1 MARVETRNRPIEAE
15 ENTGEEHLDDWFARR
30 LQSQGIPSRLGAPST
45 ARILAVV
52 GLALALLAF
61 LWALSSVGSSQST
74 SSITTT
80 PPVTTSP
87 NNAGNNGGNN
97 GGGGGGGG
105 GNGSAKHGT
114 VAWNTVTVDVLNGFG
129 GNGAAASNAAVLR
142 AAGWTVG
149 TTNNASGITKTEVV
163 YLPGHEAQAKAVSKK
178 LGLGRP
184 VPIAQATGVPSN
196 ATSGVA
202 IVLGSDQLTNTTV
215 H

>member
-1 MARVETRNRPIEAE
+1 MARVETRSRPIEAE

-61 LWALSSVGSSQST
+61 LWALSSVGSSHST
-74 SSITTT
+74 TPVTT

-87 NNAGNNGGNN
+87 NN

-105 GNGSAKHGT
+105 GGGDGNGSAKHSP
-114 VAWNTVTVDVLNGFG
+114 VAWNSVTVDVLNGFG

-142 AAGWTVG
+142 AAGWTIG
-149 TTNNASGITKTEVV
+149 NTSNASGITKTEVV

-178 LGLGRP
+178 LGVGQP
-184 VPIAQATGVPSN
+184 VPIAQATGVPAD

-202 IVLGSDQLTNTTV
+202 IALGPDQLTNTTV
-215 H
+215 Q

>member
-52 GLALALLAF
+52 GLAIALLAF
-61 LWALSSVGSSQST
+61 LWALSSVGSSHST
-74 SSITTT
+74 TPATTT
-80 PPVTTSP
+80 PVTTSP
-87 NNAGNNGGNN
+87 ANNGNNA
-97 GGGGGGGG
+97 GGGG
-105 GNGSAKHGT
+105 GNGGNGNAKNGT

-129 GNGAAASNAAVLR
+129 GSGAAASNAAVLR

-149 TTNNASGITKTEVV
+149 NTSNATGITKTEVV
-163 YLPGHEAQAKAVSKK
+163 YLPGHHAQAKAVSKK
-178 LGLGRP
+178 LGLGQP
-184 VPIAQATGVPSN
+184 VPIAQATGVPAD

-202 IVLGSDQLTNTTV
+202 IVLGSDQLTATTV
-215 H
+215 Q

>member
-61 LWALSSVGSSQST
+61 LWALSSVGSSHST
-74 SSITTT
+74 SSVTT

-87 NNAGNNGGNN
+87 TNAGNNGG

-105 GNGSAKHGT
+105 GNGSAKHVT
-114 VAWNTVTVDVLNGFG
+114 VAWNSVTVDVLNGFG

-149 TTNNASGITKTEVV
+149 TTNNASGIGKTEVV

-178 LGLGRP
+178 LGLGQP

-202 IVLGSDQLTNTTV
+202 IVLGPDQLTNTTV

>member
-1 MARVETRNRPIEAE
+1 MARVETRSKPIEAE

-61 LWALSSVGSSQST
+61 LWALSSVGSSHST
-74 SSITTT
+74 SSA
-80 PPVTTSP
+80 
-87 NNAGNNGGNN
+87 NNAGNN

-105 GNGSAKHGT
+105 GNGNAKHGT

-149 TTNNASGITKTEVV
+149 TTNNASGISKTEVV

-178 LGLGRP
+178 LGLGQP
-184 VPIAQATGVPSN
+184 VPIAQATGVPSD

>member
-1 MARVETRNRPIEAE
+1 MARVETRSKPIGAE

-52 GLALALLAF
+52 GLAFAVLAF
-61 LWALSSVGSSQST
+61 LWALSSVGPSPATTPATT
-74 SSITTT
+74 SSVTT
-80 PPVTTSP
+80 PPNT
-87 NNAGNNGGNN
+87 NAN

-105 GNGSAKHGT
+105 GGGNAKHST

-129 GNGAAASNAAVLR
+129 GSGAAASNAAVLR

-149 TTNNASGITKTEVV
+149 TTGNASGISKTEVV
-163 YLPGHEAQAKAVSKK
+163 YLPGHQAQAKAVSKK
-178 LGLGRP
+178 LGLGQP
-184 VPIAQATGVPSN
+184 VAIAQATGVPAA

-202 IVLGSDQLTNTTV
+202 VVLGPDQLTTTTA

>member
-1 MARVETRNRPIEAE
+1 MARVETRSRPIEAE

-61 LWALSSVGSSQST
+61 LWALSSVGSSHST
-74 SSITTT
+74 TPVTT

-87 NNAGNNGGNN
+87 NNGE

-105 GNGSAKHGT
+105 GNGSAKHSP

-142 AAGWTVG
+142 AAGWTIG
-149 TTNNASGITKTEVV
+149 NTSNASGITKTEVV

-178 LGLGRP
+178 LGVGQP
-184 VPIAQATGVPSN
+184 VPIAQATGVPAD

-202 IVLGSDQLTNTTV
+202 IALGPDQLTNTTV
-215 H
+215 Q

>member
-1 MARVETRNRPIEAE
+1 MARVETRSRPAEAE

-45 ARILAVV
+45 ARILAVL
-52 GLALALLAF
+52 GLAFALLAL
-61 LWALSSVGSSQST
+61 LWALSSVGST
-74 SSITTT
+74 SSSSPGTTT
-80 PPVTTSP
+80 PVTTSP
-87 NNAGNNGGNN
+87 NNAGNNG

-105 GNGSAKHGT
+105 GNGSAKHST

-149 TTNNASGITKTEVV
+149 NTSNASGIAKTEVV
-163 YLPGHEAQAKAVSKK
+163 YLPGHQAQAKAVSKK
-178 LGLGRP
+178 LGLGQP
-184 VPIAQATGVPSN
+184 VPIAQATGVPAD

-202 IVLGSDQLTNTTV
+202 VVLGPDQLTNTTV

>member
-61 LWALSSVGSSQST
+61 LWALSSVGSSHST
-74 SSITTT
+74 SSVTTT

-87 NNAGNNGGNN
+87 NNAGNN
-97 GGGGGGGG
+97 GGGGGG

-163 YLPGHEAQAKAVSKK
+163 YLPGHKAQAKAVSKK
-178 LGLGRP
+178 LSLGQP

-202 IVLGSDQLTNTTV
+202 IVLGPDQLTNTTV

>member
-1 MARVETRNRPIEAE
+1 MARVETRSRPAEAE

-61 LWALSSVGSSQST
+61 LWALSSVGSSHST
-74 SSITTT
+74 SSVTTT

-87 NNAGNNGGNN
+87 NNAGNN
-97 GGGGGGGG
+97 GGGGGG

-163 YLPGHEAQAKAVSKK
+163 YLPGHKAQAKAVSKK
-178 LGLGRP
+178 LSLGQP

>member
-1 MARVETRNRPIEAE
+1 VARVETRKTPIEAE

-30 LQSQGIPSRLGAPST
+30 LQSQGIPARLGAPST

-52 GLALALLAF
+52 GLAIALLAF
-61 LWALSSVGSSQST
+61 LWALSSVGSSHSST
-74 SSITTT
+74 PATTT
-80 PPVTTSP
+80 PVTTATNTS
-87 NNAGNNGGNN
+87 GNNGGGNN
-97 GGGGGGGG
+97 GGGNGSGGS
-105 GNGSAKHGT
+105 GSAKHGT

-149 TTNNASGITKTEVV
+149 NTSNASGISKTEVV
-163 YLPGHEAQAKAVSKK
+163 YLPGHEAQAKAVSKR
-178 LGLGRP
+178 LGLGQP
-184 VPIAQATGVPSN
+184 VPIASATGVPTD

-202 IVLGSDQLTNTTV
+202 IVLGPDQLTNTTV

>member
-61 LWALSSVGSSQST
+61 LWALSSVGSSHST
-74 SSITTT
+74 SSVTTT

>member
-1 MARVETRNRPIEAE
+1 MARVETRNRPIQAE

-61 LWALSSVGSSQST
+61 LWALSSVGSSHST
-74 SSITTT
+74 SPVTT
-80 PPVTTSP
+80 PPATTSP
-87 NNAGNNGGNN
+87 NNAGNN

-105 GNGSAKHGT
+105 GNGNAKHGK

-129 GNGAAASNAAVLR
+129 GSGAAASNAAVLR

-149 TTNNASGITKTEVV
+149 TTNNATGIAKTEVV

-178 LGLGRP
+178 LGLGQP
-184 VPIAQATGVPSN
+184 VPIAQATGVPTG

-202 IVLGSDQLTNTTV
+202 IVLGPDQLTNTTV

>member
-1 MARVETRNRPIEAE
+1 MARVETRSKPIEAE

-52 GLALALLAF
+52 GLALAVLAF
-61 LWALSSVGSSQST
+61 LWALSSVGPSPAGAPATT
-74 SSITTT
+74 SSVTT
-80 PPVTTSP
+80 PADT
-87 NNAGNNGGNN
+87 NANTNTNAN

-105 GNGSAKHGT
+105 GGNAKHNT

-129 GNGAAASNAAVLR
+129 GSGAAASNAAVLR

-149 TTNNASGITKTEVV
+149 TTANASGISKTEVV
-163 YLPGHEAQAKAVSKK
+163 YLPGYQNQAKAVSKK
-178 LGLGRP
+178 LGLGQP
-184 VPIAQATGVPSN
+184 VPIAQATGVPAG

-202 IVLGSDQLTNTTV
+202 VVLGPDQLTATTV

>member
-30 LQSQGIPSRLGAPST
+30 LESQGIPARLGAPST
-45 ARILAVV
+45 ARILAVA

-61 LWALSSVGSSQST
+61 LWALSSVGSSHST
-74 SSITTT
+74 TPATTT
-80 PPVTTSP
+80 PVTTAT
-87 NNAGNNGGNN
+87 NNAGNN
-97 GGGGGGGG
+97 GGGGGGNGG
-105 GNGSAKHGT
+105 AGSAKNGT
-114 VAWNTVTVDVLNGFG
+114 VPWNTVTVDVLNGFG

-149 TTNNASGITKTEVV
+149 STSNASGIAKTEVV
-163 YLPGHEAQAKAVSKK
+163 YAPGHEAQAKVVSKK
-178 LGLGRP
+178 LGLGQP
-184 VPIAQATGVPSN
+184 VPIAQATGVPTD

>member
-1 MARVETRNRPIEAE
+1 MARVETRKTPIEAE

-30 LQSQGIPSRLGAPST
+30 LESQGIPARLGAPST

-52 GLALALLAF
+52 GLAIALLAF
-61 LWALSSVGSSQST
+61 LWALSSVGSSHSST
-74 SSITTT
+74 PATTT
-80 PPVTTSP
+80 PVTSATNTS
-87 NNAGNNGGNN
+87 GNN
-97 GGGGGGGG
+97 GGGNGSGGNGSG

-149 TTNNASGITKTEVV
+149 NTSNASGISKTEVV
-163 YLPGHEAQAKAVSKK
+163 YLPGHEVQAKAVSKR
-178 LGLGRP
+178 LGLGQP
-184 VPIAQATGVPSN
+184 VPIASATGVPTD

-202 IVLGSDQLTNTTV
+202 IVLGPDQLTNTTV

>member
-1 MARVETRNRPIEAE
+1 MARVETRKTPIEAE

-30 LQSQGIPSRLGAPST
+30 LESQGIPARLGAPST

-52 GLALALLAF
+52 GLAIALLAF
-61 LWALSSVGSSQST
+61 LWALSSVGSS
-74 SSITTT
+74 SSSSPATTT
-80 PPVTTSP
+80 PVTSATNPS
-87 NNAGNNGGNN
+87 GNNGGS
-97 GGGGGGGG
+97 GSG

-149 TTNNASGITKTEVV
+149 NTSNASGISQTEVV

-178 LGLGRP
+178 LGLGQP
-184 VPIAQATGVPSN
+184 VAIADATGVPTD

-202 IVLGSDQLTNTTV
+202 IVLGPDQLTNTTV